1 MAVFINR
8 NTAQQIVDTIKDICE
23 HNINFIDTNGRIFAS
38 TDASRIGGL
47 HEIGRQVI
55 QTGEIIEVEA
65 DNSFLGTQKGINIPF
80 IYKGEVIGVIGIS
93 GIPDQVRKYAYL
105 AQKITSLILRE
116 KEIDAQNHTTQAQM
130 NYMIHSLITNESINY
145 NYFMDFLEQN
155 QLSVTADY
163 SLVLIQLN
171 SRYNPSNLSMI
182 EHQIYQLF
190 NLTGS
195 KLYTFQY
202 PNEYILIA
210 QTEELKKWEFLF
222 EEFAEKN
229 KDILKIGIGDR
240 TVITKQYFSYE
251 TAVIAVNSILK
262 GSNIACFE
270 KLDLELLLGGVSS
283 NAKERFKQ
291 RVLSSLNEKDIDLL
305 TTYFS
310 CDMSLKQTCDKLFMH
325 KNTLQ
330 YQLNRIFHK
339 SGYNPRSF
347 HDAAILYLGLKLC
360 S

>member
-1 MAVFINR
+1 MAVFLNQ

-38 TDASRIGGL
+38 TNASRIGSL

-55 QTGEIIEVEA
+55 QTGEIIEVDA

-105 AQKITSLILRE
+105 AQKITSLLLRE
-116 KEIDAQNHTTQAQM
+116 KEIDTQNHTAQAQM
-130 NYMIHSLITNESINY
+130 NYMIHSLITNESVNY

-155 QLSVTADY
+155 QLSASADY
-163 SLVLIQLN
+163 SLVLLRLN

-190 NLTGS
+190 DRTGS

-210 QTEELKKWEFLF
+210 ETAELKKWYFLF

-229 KDILKIGIGDR
+229 KEILKIGIGDK
-240 TVITKQYFSYE
+240 TSITKQHLSYD
-251 TAVIAVNSILK
+251 TAVIAVNSLPT
-262 GSNIACFE
+262 GQNIAYFE
-270 KLDLELLLGGVSS
+270 KLDLELLLGGTACS
-283 NAKERFKQ
+283 AKERFKKKI
-291 RVLSSLNEKDIDLL
+291 LSSLSVKDIDLL
-305 TTYFS
+305 KAYFA
-310 CDMSLKQTCDKLFMH
+310 CNMSLKQTCDRLFMH

-330 YQLNRIFHK
+330 YQLNKILDK
-339 SGYNPRSF
+339 SGYNPRLF
-347 HDAAILYLGLKLC
+347 HDAVILYLSLKV
-360 S
+360 